1 MVRLFIKDGDVLVSL
16 LGEVYRAAESEDA
29 SSDYDNRGVFL
40 RQGHINIHLLVS
52 LSFGRGDSNL
62 TEDVWGGSGTAL
74 LGASSESF
82 VDIMYRVFRTSRCSL
97 LPTTIMSGMDHGISL
112 IISWFLISD
121 LDTTGIICIA

>member
-62 TEDVWGGSGTAL
+62 TEDVWGGSGTVL
-74 LGASSESF
+74 
-82 VDIMYRVFRTSRCSL
+82 
-97 LPTTIMSGMDHGISL
+97 
-112 IISWFLISD
+112 
-121 LDTTGIICIA
+121 